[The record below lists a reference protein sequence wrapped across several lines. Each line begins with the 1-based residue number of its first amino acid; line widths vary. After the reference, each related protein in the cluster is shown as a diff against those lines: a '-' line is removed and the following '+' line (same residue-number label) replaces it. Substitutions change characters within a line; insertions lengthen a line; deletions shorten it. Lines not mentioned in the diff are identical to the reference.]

1 MRLKTIKKKDNK
13 NKKRQKMA
21 HYEQISKYTY
31 RLTVCQGYNSKGK
44 KLRKRKTIKLD
55 ETLTPKQIEK
65 ELNRQMVMFE
75 KAVKEGRFLEG
86 ESITFEEFTKKWLEN
101 YAELNLAPATITSYK
116 NKLKNRIIPAI
127 GHIKIGKLQPVH
139 LLDFYK
145 NLKESNI
152 RQDGLYSPTSKL
164 NEFLNPLSTK
174 EIEIATKISFK
185 TCKKLKEGKNVN
197 YQTAEKLC
205 KIYNL
210 EINKM
215 FNQAIKEFLS
225 EKSIQAHINLI
236 GSIMST
242 ALKWNIIYDNPVK
255 RIDTKKQN
263 KRKARYYDDIQT
275 AAMLKELDSE
285 PLIFKTIIYLAL
297 DTGMRKSELMG
308 LKWEDIDFEKST
320 ININK
325 QRHYV
330 QGYGTIEDKTKTE
343 AGNRTVTASKI
354 VISLLRA
361 YKYEQNKNRLK
372 LGTAW
377 ISTPYVFV
385 HENGKAISSN
395 LPYKWFVNFLKRH
408 NLPKITFHQLR
419 HTNASILIA
428 SGEDIVTVSGRLG
441 HADKNVTL
449 NTYSH
454 MIRSRETQVA
464 NRMDEFYRGLKI
476 QL

>member
-1 MRLKTIKKKDNK
+1 
-13 NKKRQKMA
+13 MA

-75 KAVKEGRFLEG
+75 KTVKEGRFLEG

-255 RIDTKKQN
+255 RIDTKKQS

-377 ISTPYVFV
+377 ISTPYVFA

-454 MIRSRETQVA
+454 MIKSRETQVA
-464 NRMDEFYRGLKI
+464 NKMDEFYKKLRTKNFYDIGSC
-476 QL
+476 

>member
-1 MRLKTIKKKDNK
+1 
-13 NKKRQKMA
+13 MA

-55 ETLTPKQIEK
+55 ETLSPKQIEK

-75 KAVKEGRFLEG
+75 KAVKEGKFLEG

-116 NKLKNRIIPAI
+116 TKLKNRILPAI

-139 LLDFYK
+139 LLDFYR
-145 NLKESNI
+145 NLKEGNI
-152 RQDGLYSPTSKL
+152 RQDGLYKPTSKL
-164 NEFLNPLSTK
+164 NEFLSPLSTK
-174 EIEIATKISFK
+174 EIEIATGISIK

-197 YQTAEKLC
+197 HQTVEIFC

-210 EINKM
+210 ETNKM
-215 FNQAIKEFLS
+215 FTYSAKEFLS
-225 EKSIQAHINLI
+225 EKSIQGHINLI
-236 GSIMST
+236 GSIMTT
-242 ALKWNIIYDNPVK
+242 AVKWNIICDNPVK
-255 RIDTKKQN
+255 RIDTKKRN
-263 KRKARYYDDIQT
+263 KRKVHYYDDIQT
-275 AAMLKELDSE
+275 ATMLKELNSE

-308 LKWEDIDFEKST
+308 LKWEDIDFTKAT

-330 QGYGTIEDKTKTE
+330 QGFGTIEDRTKTE
-343 AGNRTVTASKI
+343 AGNRTVTVSKI
-354 VISLLRA
+354 VISLLRT

-385 HENGKAISSN
+385 HENGRAISSN
-395 LPYKWFVNFLKRH
+395 LPYKWFVDFLKRH

-464 NRMDEFYRGLKI
+464 NKMDEFYKTLQVNKYI
-476 QL
+476 EN

>member
-1 MRLKTIKKKDNK
+1 
-13 NKKRQKMA
+13 MA

-55 ETLTPKQIEK
+55 ETLSPKQIEK

-75 KAVKEGRFLEG
+75 KAVKEGKFLEG

-116 NKLKNRIIPAI
+116 TKLKNRILPAI

-139 LLDFYK
+139 LLDFYR

-152 RQDGLYSPTSKL
+152 RQDGLYKPTSKL
-164 NEFLNPLSTK
+164 NEFLSPLSTK
-174 EIEIATKISFK
+174 EIEIATGISIK

-197 YQTAEKLC
+197 HQTVEIFC

-210 EINKM
+210 ETNKM
-215 FNQAIKEFLS
+215 FTYSAKEFLS
-225 EKSIQAHINLI
+225 EKSIQGHINLI
-236 GSIMST
+236 GSIMTT
-242 ALKWNIIYDNPVK
+242 AVKWNIICDNPVK
-255 RIDTKKQN
+255 RIDTKKRN
-263 KRKARYYDDIQT
+263 KRKVHYYDDIQT
-275 AAMLKELDSE
+275 ATMLKELNSE

-297 DTGMRKSELMG
+297 DTGMRKGELMG
-308 LKWEDIDFEKST
+308 LKWEDIDFTKAT

-330 QGYGTIEDKTKTE
+330 QGFGTIEDRTKTE
-343 AGNRTVTASKI
+343 AGNRTVTVSKI
-354 VISLLRA
+354 AISLLRT

-385 HENGKAISSN
+385 HENGRAISSN
-395 LPYKWFVNFLKRH
+395 LPYKWFVDFLKRH

-454 MIRSRETQVA
+454 MIKSRETQVA
-464 NRMDEFYRGLKI
+464 NKMDEFYKTLQVNKYI
-476 QL
+476 EN

>member
-174 EIEIATKISFK
+174 EIEIATGISIK

-197 YQTAEKLC
+197 HQTVEIFC

-210 EINKM
+210 ETNKM
-215 FNQAIKEFLS
+215 FTYSAKEFLS
-225 EKSIQAHINLI
+225 EKSIQGHINLI
-236 GSIMST
+236 GSIMTT
-242 ALKWNIIYDNPVK
+242 AVKWNIICDNPVK
-255 RIDTKKQN
+255 RIDTKKRN
-263 KRKARYYDDIQT
+263 KRKVHYYDDIQT
-275 AAMLKELDSE
+275 ATMLKELNSE

-385 HENGKAISSN
+385 HENGRAISSN
-395 LPYKWFVNFLKRH
+395 LPYKWFVDFLKRH

-454 MIRSRETQVA
+454 MIKSRETQVA
-464 NRMDEFYRGLKI
+464 NKMDEFYEKLKV
-476 QL
+476 QS

>member
-55 ETLTPKQIEK
+55 KTLTPKQIEK

-255 RIDTKKQN
+255 RIDTKNKIKEKHATTMIYKQ
-263 KRKARYYDDIQT
+263 Q
-275 AAMLKELDSE
+275 
-285 PLIFKTIIYLAL
+285 PC
-297 DTGMRKSELMG
+297 
-308 LKWEDIDFEKST
+308 
-320 ININK
+320 
-325 QRHYV
+325 
-330 QGYGTIEDKTKTE
+330 
-343 AGNRTVTASKI
+343 
-354 VISLLRA
+354 
-361 YKYEQNKNRLK
+361 
-372 LGTAW
+372 
-377 ISTPYVFV
+377 
-385 HENGKAISSN
+385 
-395 LPYKWFVNFLKRH
+395 
-408 NLPKITFHQLR
+408 
-419 HTNASILIA
+419 
-428 SGEDIVTVSGRLG
+428 
-441 HADKNVTL
+441 
-449 NTYSH
+449 
-454 MIRSRETQVA
+454 SR
-464 NRMDEFYRGLKI
+464 N
-476 QL
+476 

>member
-1 MRLKTIKKKDNK
+1 
-13 NKKRQKMA
+13 MA

-55 ETLTPKQIEK
+55 ETLSPKQIEK

-75 KAVKEGRFLEG
+75 KAVKEGKFLEG

-116 NKLKNRIIPAI
+116 TKLKNRILPAI

-139 LLDFYK
+139 LLDFYR

-152 RQDGLYSPTSKL
+152 RQDGLYKPTSKL
-164 NEFLNPLSTK
+164 NEFLSPLSTK
-174 EIEIATKISFK
+174 EIEIATGISIK

-197 YQTAEKLC
+197 HQTVEIFC

-210 EINKM
+210 ETNKM
-215 FNQAIKEFLS
+215 FTYSAKEFLS
-225 EKSIQAHINLI
+225 EKSIQGHINLI
-236 GSIMST
+236 GSIMTT
-242 ALKWNIIYDNPVK
+242 AVKWNIICDNPVK
-255 RIDTKKQN
+255 RIDTKKRN
-263 KRKARYYDDIQT
+263 KRKVHYYDDIQT
-275 AAMLKELDSE
+275 ATMLKELNSE

-308 LKWEDIDFEKST
+308 LKWEDIDFTKAT

-330 QGYGTIEDKTKTE
+330 QGFGTIEDRTKTE
-343 AGNRTVTASKI
+343 AGNRTVTVSKI
-354 VISLLRA
+354 AISLLRT

-385 HENGKAISSN
+385 HENGRAISSN
-395 LPYKWFVNFLKRH
+395 LPYKWFVDFLKRH

-454 MIRSRETQVA
+454 MIKSRETQVA
-464 NRMDEFYRGLKI
+464 NKMDEFYKTLQVNKYI
-476 QL
+476 EN